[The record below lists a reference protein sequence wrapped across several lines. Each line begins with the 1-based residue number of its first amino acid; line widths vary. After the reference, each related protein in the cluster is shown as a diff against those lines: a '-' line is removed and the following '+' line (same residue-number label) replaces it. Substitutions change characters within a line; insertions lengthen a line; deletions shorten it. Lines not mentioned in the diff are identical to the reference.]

1 MAEFRKKPV
10 VVDAVQFDF
19 AADVWPDGV
28 ERPADNEKGIGYGY
42 INTLEGRMI
51 VSGGDWVITGIKGER
66 YPCKPDIFKAT
77 YEAVEKVNSTDPVD
91 DGNAVSGYEYV
102 TEVEK
107 VNSTDPVDDG
117 ALPALRSAL
126 KKLTDQK
133 SGERTSKD
141 RYIAIAITDLEKL
154 IAFVAMYC

>member
-66 YPCKPDIFKAT
+66 HPCKPDIFKAT
-77 YEAVEKVNSTDPVD
+77 YEA
-91 DGNAVSGYEYV
+91 
-102 TEVEK
+102 VEK

-133 SGERTSKD
+133 SGERTPKD